1 MRKHVFFSQMVQFW
15 IYSLHKTT
23 LDSET
28 QPILRRI
35 STKYGIEPSPEEL
48 QDDALITSERSSHS
62 DCIKFNT
69 FKVERKNLTSK
80 DSNNN
85 KPDKTNTDTCLET
98 RLGSFSGRHTD
109 NKMRQRYRSSIS
121 GWIRSQ
127 DINLPHQMY
136 KERPESTTYHNPR
149 S

>member
-35 STKYGIEPSPEEL
+35 SIKYGIEPSPEEL
-48 QDDALITSERSSHS
+48 RDDALITSERSSHS

-69 FKVERKNLTSK
+69 CKFERKDLNSNN
-80 DSNNN
+80 SNNN
-85 KPDKTNTDTCLET
+85 KPDTTNTDTCLET
-98 RLGSFSGRHTD
+98 GLGSFSGSHTD
-109 NKMRQRYRSSIS
+109 NKMQQRYLSSIS

-136 KERPESTTYHNPR
+136 KERPESTKHHNPW